1 MGEFGSFYNTPTV
14 CADDLFTIL
23 GIFKRDPKS
32 RSVNKFLQQL
42 DFDPNN
48 IKHFFNQ
55 PKPRPGQMFM
65 NQMIMNQK
73 GRADDTAGV
82 NLTMLDRNH
91 RPQAIADGCIIPQA
105 IADGRNDR
113 PQAIADD
120 RINLTPLDRRHKD
133 GLARKCAEIELKEPV
148 APSRKSVSQCT
159 QDLLDSLRKPA
170 KRRHQCPE
178 DENQAC

>member
-1 MGEFGSFYNTPTV
+1 LGEFGSFYNTPTV

-32 RSVNKFLQQL
+32 RSVHKFLQQL

-91 RPQAIADGCIIPQA
+91 RPQAIAD
-105 IADGRNDR
+105 
-113 PQAIADD
+113 D
-120 RINLTPLDRRHKD
+120 RINLTPLDHRHKD